1 MSKKEN
7 SDNNKK
13 TQSIEDLLKMDGAGD
28 IKFDQDEAQK
38 ELERL
43 EKRKELLESYKAKIK
58 NYDSLSND
66 DYKMKVLKEMIESGL
81 LMMETMRQELEDNPR
96 GADVEYVSSLMNSIN
111 NLIDSISKMD
121 FFKEKIKL
129 EQEKLTQKSREKT
142 LIDGNGNNISNT
154 NVYVSTTS
162 DLLKFI
168 KNGNINSDDIKTIDV
183 IKEI

>member
-1 MSKKEN
+1 MTKKEN
-7 SDNNKK
+7 NDKK
-13 TQSIEDLLKMDGAGD
+13 TQSIEDLLKMDSVSD
-28 IKFDQDEAQK
+28 VKFDQDEVQK

-43 EKRKELLESYKAKIK
+43 AKRKELLDSYKAKIK
-58 NYDSLSND
+58 DYDNLSND

-121 FFKEKIKL
+121 FFKEKMKL
-129 EQEKLTQKSREKT
+129 EQEKLTQKSKEKT
-142 LIDGNGNNISNT
+142 LIDGNGNSINNT

-168 KNGNINSDDIKTIDV
+168 KNGNINSEDIKTIDI